1 MRLRNYTSS
10 REASFACLFTR
21 NPPGPVQ
28 SEVLVLCALS
38 AGYHQ
43 GCYGCAWDPVHHIN
57 ERRHSP
63 MNMTAPRIFCIEP
76 DASVL
81 ETRCAILRRFG
92 YAAFAVP
99 TSQAEI
105 LLASQTFDLILLSA
119 TMSGEERRRIA
130 TAVGTP
136 ELWCW
141 MD

>member
-1 MRLRNYTSS
+1 MRTFCRLSS
-10 REASFACLFTR
+10 RLLWLR
-21 NPPGPVQ
+21 LGPCPSHQ
-28 SEVLVLCALS
+28 REKAFSDEHDCA
-38 AGYHQ
+38 
-43 GCYGCAWDPVHHIN
+43 
-57 ERRHSP
+57 
-63 MNMTAPRIFCIEP
+63 
-76 DASVL
+76 ASVL